1 MHRRTVALFVSFAAL
16 LLAAATA
23 GAAGKTHTGSVYT
36 LTNSPAGNAV
46 AVFARADDGTLAPAG
61 TVATGGLGTG
71 ANLGSQGSI
80 IIDGH
85 KLFAVNAGDNSISYF
100 RIRHHGLE
108 LKDGSPP
115 AASGRSA

>member
-1 MHRRTVALFVSFAAL
+1 MHRRTVALFVSIAAL

-23 GAAGKTHTGSVYT
+23 GAAGKTHTGFVYT

-71 ANLGSQGSI
+71 TNLGSQGSI
-80 IIDGH
+80 IVDG
-85 KLFAVNAGDNSISYF
+85 
-100 RIRHHGLE
+100 
-108 LKDGSPP
+108 
-115 AASGRSA
+115 

>member
-1 MHRRTVALFVSFAAL
+1 MHRRTVALFVSLAAL

-23 GAAGKTHTGSVYT
+23 GAAGKAPHEFVYT
-36 LTNSPAGNAV
+36 LTNSAAGNAV

-80 IIDGH
+80 IASRH
-85 KLFAVNAGDNSISYF
+85 KLFAVTNSL
-100 RIRHHGLE
+100 RIRSKTGIFRQVLA
-108 LKDGSPP
+108 P
-115 AASGRSA
+115 